1 MSEQMRTIRTTT
13 HPGALLASLF
23 VVVLIGIGPVHAQI
37 LSARRSI
44 GDQRAVEY
52 PATPIAHKEHKFIR
66 EVLEPELVLAV
77 DTVRSKIVRT
87 NYPIARIAI
96 SDPSVVDINEFDSM
110 EVEVLGKSEGEAT
123 MTMWFLD
130 DEQNTQVLRYLVR
143 VTTGDGSFRSRVE
156 RMQNQINEMFPN
168 SQIQLIALRDK
179 LIVKGEV
186 RDSEVADKVLTL
198 LGAQNNSGGLG
209 AGGGFGGG
217 NSGGL
222 GNAAGVG
229 NQQGGGTG
237 GGFQIVNMLRVPGA
251 HQVMLKVR
259 VAELTRYS
267 SRDMGA
273 DLRGLFGAVSLGHL
287 AEGIDDF
294 TAILDGEDLRFF
306 IRAVTANGYGK
317 ILAEPTLITIS
328 GKPARFLAGGEF
340 PVPTTVGVEGVGAAT
355 TTFRGFGTQLE
366 FTPTVRDKDLIRLQ
380 VSPSF
385 SSLNSDAAVNGIPG
399 LNQRMVDTTVDLR
412 EGQWLAIAGL
422 IQDEQGGNRTSLP
435 YLSKIP
441 VVGGLF
447 GRRGATRQETE
458 LIVLVSPQLVQ
469 PMEADQTP
477 LLLPGMEVTDPTDND
492 FFLRQMTE
500 GYSGFDHRSTTQ
512 SEVELQHRGLQGSNG
527 FPGLGSLTGR
537 AGCHACGEATCAGG
551 CASTPPVL
559 LQPEYLLGPSGFS
572 E

>member
-1 MSEQMRTIRTTT
+1 MRTFRTTT
-13 HPGALLASLF
+13 PPGALLAILL
-23 VVVLIGIGPVHAQI
+23 VVVGIGSGPGHAQI
-37 LSARRSI
+37 LSSRRSI

-66 EVLEPELVLAV
+66 EVLEPELILAV

-96 SDPSVVDINEFDSM
+96 SDPSVVDVNEFDSM
-110 EVEVLGKSEGEAT
+110 EVEVVGKSEGEAT

-198 LGAQNNSGGLG
+198 LGAQNNSGGV
-209 AGGGFGGG
+209 GGGARSFGGG
-217 NSGGL
+217 NSGGQ
-222 GNAAGVG
+222 GNVAGIG
-229 NQQGGGTG
+229 NQQAGVAG
-237 GGFQIVNMLRVPGA
+237 GGFQIVNMLRVPGV

-385 SSLNSDAAVNGIPG
+385 SSLNSDASVNGIPG

-447 GRRGATRQETE
+447 GRRGTTRQETE

-469 PMEADQTP
+469 PMEADETP

-500 GYSGFDHRSTTQ
+500 GYSGINYRSTTQ
-512 SEVELQHRGLQGSNG
+512 PEVELQHRGLQAPGSTE
-527 FPGLGSLTGR
+527 FPGLGSLTG
-537 AGCHACGEATCAGG
+537 ATGCQACGGTACAGG
-551 CASTPPVL
+551 CASTAPVL